1 MSERMRVEKME
12 RKVCAVEA
20 EFLGLVNAE
29 GRAAEERNKEVYGTV
44 ILLQLSCNSAPG
56 AFFYLIRGFD

>member
-1 MSERMRVEKME
+1 MENDDACGVVKEKME

-29 GRAAEERNKEVYGTV
+29 GRGRRRKK
-44 ILLQLSCNSAPG
+44 
-56 AFFYLIRGFD
+56 